1 MQKSLSITKK
11 SGGRAAQ
18 GYAYISLGR
27 VYNNLC
33 LLEKAE
39 EFSQKGL
46 NISKEIKL
54 KKLEGHA
61 YANFGHLY
69 RHLGDLNTSFEFWEK
84 ALVFAKETGN
94 KALEGFIKRSKTNS
108 YMNLR
113 MRLYVRCLLLSVTPL
128 KQRSILNAA

>member
-1 MQKSLSITKK
+1 MKSRRLQKSNRAFAEK
-11 SGGRAAQ
+11 SEHYENVRRQ
-18 GYAYISLGR
+18 SFTRIAYISLGR

-33 LLEKAE
+33 LLEKAA

-94 KALEGFIKRSKTNS
+94 KALEGFMYR
-108 YMNLR
+108 NLALTFR
-113 MRLYVRCLLLSVTPL
+113 DFSNFEKAIEFL
-128 KQRSILNAA
+128 